1 MTDATTR
8 EAIPLVEHHLEVTRT
23 ARYVTVGGTA
33 DVREVWVAIHGFGQ
47 LARRFARMCAPLAAP
62 HRLVVVPEALN
73 RYYLP
78 TDPGQPP
85 EQARVGAT
93 WMTREDREAEIRDYV
108 GYLDTLYDAVCA
120 PHVARGATVR
130 VLGFSQGV
138 ATATRWFALGRA
150 PTDQLVCWA
159 GALPHDLD
167 LMAHRVRL
175 AAADLVLVLGDR
187 DEFATWAAIEAQ
199 ELRLAQAEIPHRT
212 MRFEG
217 GHHLDGEILRQLG
230 GR

>member
-8 EAIPLVEHHLEVTRT
+8 VTIPLTEHHLAVTRT
-23 ARYVTVGGTA
+23 ARYVTAGGSG

-73 RYYLP
+73 RYYMP
-78 TDPGQPP
+78 AESGQSNDH
-85 EQARVGAT
+85 AKVGAT
-93 WMTREDREAEIRDYV
+93 WMTREDRDAEIGDYV
-108 GYLDTLYDAVCA
+108 GYLDALYDAVCA
-120 PHVARGATVR
+120 PHAARGAKVR

-138 ATATRWFALGRA
+138 ATATRWFALGHA

-167 LMAHRVRL
+167 LMAHGARL
-175 AAADLVLVLGDR
+175 STGDLLLVLGDR

-199 ELRLAQAEIPHRT
+199 ELRLVQAGIPHRT
-212 MRFEG
+212 VRFEG
-217 GHHLDGEILRQLG
+217 GHHLDRSVLEQLAAK
-230 GR
+230 

>member
-8 EAIPLVEHHLEVTRT
+8 VSIPITEHHLEVTRT
-23 ARYVTVGGTA
+23 ARYVTAGGTGE
-33 DVREVWVAIHGFGQ
+33 VREVWIAIHGFGQ

-73 RYYLP
+73 RYYIEP
-78 TDPGQPP
+78 DASKSH
-85 EQARVGAT
+85 EQTKVGAT
-93 WMTREDREAEIRDYV
+93 WMTREDRDAEIRDYV
-108 GYLDTLYDAVCA
+108 AYLDALYDATCA
-120 PHVARGATVR
+120 PHAATGAKVR

-159 GALPHDLD
+159 GALPHDMD
-167 LMAHRVRL
+167 LVAHRARL
-175 AAADLVLVLGDR
+175 GAADLVLVLGDR

-199 ELRLAQAEIPHRT
+199 ELRLVQAEIPHRT

-217 GHHLDGEILRQLG
+217 GHHLDADLLRRLAVD
-230 GR
+230 